1 MKVKDITA
9 AIEEFAPKTLAESWD
24 NVGLMVGATESDIQS
39 VLLTLDVTERVV
51 DEAIERNI
59 GMIISHH
66 PLIFSPL
73 KSITGATDAERA
85 IVKAIKNNIAIY
97 SAHTNADSAHGG
109 VSQILA
115 EKLGVKITAAM
126 EQNPSFE
133 IHIGL
138 GVIGELDEPTNTLEF
153 LAKVKSVLNL
163 PIVKHSEPHT
173 QMVQKIAICGGSG
186 ASFIEKAKQLGADLY
201 LTGDLKYHD
210 YFAPEGGITIADI
223 GHYESEIAILE
234 KFEKV
239 LKSSHTLK
247 GLEICHLKECAN
259 PIKTL

>member
-133 IHIGL
+133 IHI
-138 GVIGELDEPTNTLEF
+138 
-153 LAKVKSVLNL
+153 
-163 PIVKHSEPHT
+163 
-173 QMVQKIAICGGSG
+173 
-186 ASFIEKAKQLGADLY
+186 
-201 LTGDLKYHD
+201 
-210 YFAPEGGITIADI
+210 
-223 GHYESEIAILE
+223 
-234 KFEKV
+234 
-239 LKSSHTLK
+239 
-247 GLEICHLKECAN
+247 
-259 PIKTL
+259 